1 MKKITFASN
10 IFTAIFAASLLFFTA
25 CASKPQEEKPMTALE
40 LMKAGKTDQARGL
53 FQIDTDINAIDS
65 DGNTLLHLCAAVNDY
80 NSIEYFLFKGAD
92 SEIKN
97 KNGDTALHLA
107 IENDAYSSAKIL
119 AAVGSNLFA
128 RNGMG
133 QTALDMALEKDDRY
147 YDLFINEDA
156 AKLRYDNGKTLVH
169 YFVASKNIRGV
180 NACIK
185 AGLPISVKD
194 EDGKAPL
201 DLAFEDIDNT
211 ESVEIAATLIQGNAE
226 PIETNFSYF
235 QDAVAARNLNLRL
248 DDGQTPLHLSSIY
261 GHKAIAA
268 YLLENNANTSV
279 QDSSGATPLH
289 EAIRYGNLE
298 IAKMLLDAGANIN
311 AKDNLGKTPIM
322 LIIPRNIIEETY
334 QLLIRY
340 RADLNQADTY
350 GDTVLHTATMLH
362 AGSNIIKN
370 LTTNGAD
377 INARNKEGVTPLT
390 IAIQSEDIQTI
401 KYLTANGASIH
412 TQDTHGKSPLS
423 MAFEMS
429 NEVFEATLN
438 ESNCHTQDSE
448 GNTPLHIALINNAP
462 MAKIQHIIGLTN
474 DVNIRNKNGDS
485 PLYLAASKNME
496 QVGVLLLEKGADIF
510 STNKDN
516 NSPLRLALKNGGAL
530 QNWLIT
536 SRTIVSTDGSGN
548 TVLHYAADWEYAAA
562 IKTLL
567 EKGADIN
574 AKNANGETCI
584 FNAAK
589 SNNPDII
596 QLLVDGGASV
606 KDRDNLGSTPLH
618 IAVRWG
624 AQKSAEKLIKLGI
637 NINAQNSAGKSPL
650 AEAVIAN
657 KYDVTKYL
665 LENGADPNS
674 CDANGITILMDTIR
688 AQNAQIVKLLL
699 NYGANPNLQQING
712 QNAYHEAAYMA
723 NTEIIALIRN
733 AGGNPLSRDKEGNT
747 PFSIVLKKDIKVINE
762 VLGNS
767 YNITDSDGNSP
778 LHIVVKNKGS
788 TSLLK
793 TLIERGYPLDTRNA
807 DGYTPLNYAIE
818 ADNVNMAEILLEK
831 GANPFQTIDKKG
843 TNGVTIALEKNN
855 KKMIESIVKYAA
867 SLSDIQGNTILHYA
881 AKTSSV
887 ETVKSLL
894 SYGIA
899 TNVKNVAGDTP
910 YTVAVRW
917 KRPDI
922 AELLK

>member
-1 MKKITFASN
+1 MKKRTTF
-10 IFTAIFAASLLFFTA
+10 LLFLAAAGAFFLSGCMSA
-25 CASKPQEEKPMTALE
+25 PKEEKPMSALE
-40 LMKAGKTDQARGL
+40 LIKAGQTDKARGM
-53 FQIDTDINAIDS
+53 FQLDTDINAIDS
-65 DGNTLLHLCAAVNDY
+65 DGNTLLHLCAALNDSS
-80 NSIEYFLFKGAD
+80 SIEYFLFKGAD

-97 KNGDTALHLA
+97 KNGDTALHVA
-107 IENDAYSSAKIL
+107 IDCDAFSSAKLL

-128 RNGMG
+128 RNGKG
-133 QTALDMALEKDDRY
+133 ETALDMALEKDSRY
-147 YDLFINEDA
+147 YDIFINEDA
-156 AKLRYDNGKTLVH
+156 ASLRYDNGKTLVH
-169 YFVASKNIRGV
+169 YFVLSKNIRGV

-194 EDGKAPL
+194 EDGKSPL
-201 DLAFEDIDNT
+201 DIAFDDLNNSV
-211 ESVEIAATLIQGNAE
+211 SVEIAAILIQANAE
-226 PIETNFSYF
+226 PVETNFSYF

-248 DDGQTPLHLSSIY
+248 DDGQTPLHLSSIMA
-261 GHKAIAA
+261 HKAIAS
-268 YLLENNANTSV
+268 YLLENNADTSV

-322 LIIPRNIIEETY
+322 LIIPQEKLVESY
-334 QLLIRY
+334 DLLIRY
-340 RADLNQADTY
+340 RADLSQADAY

-362 AGSNIIKN
+362 AGSQIIKT
-370 LTTNGAD
+370 LTSSGAD

-390 IAIQSEDIQTI
+390 IAIQSKDIQTI

-412 TQDTHGKSPLS
+412 TQDTHGNSPLS

-438 ESNCHTQDSE
+438 EGNCNTQDSE
-448 GNTPLHIALINNAP
+448 GNTPLHIALINDAP
-462 MAKIQHIIGLTN
+462 MAKIQHIIGLTQ
-474 DVNIRNKNGDS
+474 DVNIRNRDGDS
-485 PLYLAASKNME
+485 PLYLACVKNMDT
-496 QVGVLLLEKGADIF
+496 VGKLLLEKGADIF

-516 NSPLRLALKNGGAL
+516 NSPLRLALKKGGNL

-548 TVLHYAADWEYAAA
+548 TVLHYAADWEYADS
-562 IKTLL
+562 IKTLM
-567 EKGADIN
+567 EKGADIT
-574 AKNANGETCI
+574 AKNANGETCL

-589 SNNPDII
+589 SNNPKII
-596 QLLVDGGASV
+596 QLLIDGGASV
-606 KDRDNLGSTPLH
+606 KERDNLGSTPLH

-624 AQKSAEKLIKLGI
+624 AQKSAEMLIKLGI

-712 QNAYHEAAYMA
+712 QNAYHEAAYMG

-747 PFSIVLKKDIKVINE
+747 PFSIVLKKDIKIINE

-793 TLIERGYPLDTRNA
+793 NLIERGYPLDTRNA

-818 ADNVNMAEILLEK
+818 ANDISMAEILLEK

-855 KKMIESIVKYAA
+855 KKMLESIVKYAS

-881 AKTSSV
+881 AKTSNV
-887 ETVKSLL
+887 ETVKLLL
-894 SYGIA
+894 SYGIS
-899 TNVKNVAGDTP
+899 TNIKNVAGDTP

-922 AELLK
+922 AELLKSN